1 MNISELIK
9 QVHQNAKD
17 HGWWDE
23 PRSMAEL
30 LCLIH
35 SEVSEALEEDR
46 NHKEPNKTYYSG
58 KYTSKLGDG
67 TPSFEIIAFGSVPGK
82 AIMPPDI
89 DTNPTIDITKPE
101 GIPSELADIVIRVM
115 DICGYHGIDLEAAIA
130 EKMEYNRTRPMRH
143 GGKKL

>member
-1 MNISELIK
+1 MNINELIQK
-9 QVHQNAKD
+9 VHQNAKD

-46 NHKEPNKTYYSG
+46 NHRKPGETYYSG
-58 KYTSKLGDG
+58 KSNSSMRMGSMSFSTLFSE
-67 TPSFEIIAFGSVPGK
+67 TPRIDFDSTGEKIMIA
-82 AIMPPDI
+82 
-89 DTNPTIDITKPE
+89 KPE

-115 DICGYHGIDLEAAIA
+115 DICGMYGIDLEKAIL

>member
-1 MNISELIK
+1 MNINELVLK
-9 QVHQNAKD
+9 VHQNAKD
-17 HGWWDE
+17 HGWWDK

-46 NHKEPNKTYYSG
+46 NCHKPGETYYSG
-58 KYTSKLGDG
+58 KSELYMQMGSMAYSTLLAN
-67 TPSFEIIAFGSVPGK
+67 TPRFDFDQTGEKIS
-82 AIMPPDI
+82 
-89 DTNPTIDITKPE
+89 ITKPE

-115 DICGYHGIDLEAAIA
+115 DICGHYGIDLDAAIA
-130 EKMEYNRTRPMRH
+130 EKMEYNRTRPMCH